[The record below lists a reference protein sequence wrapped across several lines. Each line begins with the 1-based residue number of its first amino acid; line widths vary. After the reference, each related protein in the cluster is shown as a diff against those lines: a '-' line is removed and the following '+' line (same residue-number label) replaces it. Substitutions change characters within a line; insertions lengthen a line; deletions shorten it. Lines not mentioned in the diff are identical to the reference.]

1 MLKRGPRHICL
12 GFWSSEST
20 SKKSVLF
27 LAAKCVVN
35 FYNSNRKLWQVAV
48 IVVKFVCV
56 SYHLEGTF
64 IHKAIQRV
72 SDSLGLGWVWET
84 AFFFFFLHLEPVPR
98 WFYWSRNCT
107 WKSTIVITV
116 HGHACQEGS
125 GDQEDVGYLCRDPRT
140 SNNNTAV
147 ITSITGII
155 ISILSGWYLCFSS
168 ALKWL
173 SMGKWNGIPK
183 SFQFF

>member
-1 MLKRGPRHICL
+1 MCGQFLQQQQETMTGGCHSGRICVRIISPGGHIHTQSNPES
-12 GFWSSEST
+12 FW
-20 SKKSVLF
+20 
-27 LAAKCVVN
+27 
-35 FYNSNRKLWQVAV
+35 
-48 IVVKFVCV
+48 
-56 SYHLEGTF
+56 F
-64 IHKAIQRV
+64 IRSRV
-72 SDSLGLGWVWET
+72 GLRNC
-84 AFFFFFLHLEPVPR
+84 FFFFFLHLEPVPR